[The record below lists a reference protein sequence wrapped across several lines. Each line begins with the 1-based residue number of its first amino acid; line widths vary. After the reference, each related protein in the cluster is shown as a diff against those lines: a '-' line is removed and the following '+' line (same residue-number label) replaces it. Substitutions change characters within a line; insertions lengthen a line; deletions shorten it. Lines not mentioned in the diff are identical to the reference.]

1 MTDTASAPSG
11 RPLPGGPPS
20 TASGEGNATSFFERF
35 REQLAKAIVGQDEAI
50 RLCAIALIAS
60 GHVLLEGV
68 PGTGK
73 TLLAKAIA
81 RALTLEYGRVQ
92 FTPDLMPADILGTSV
107 FDLATRTFALR
118 RGPIFTNIL
127 LADEVNRAPA
137 KVQSALLEAMEERG
151 VTLEGQQLPLPS
163 PFFVMATQN
172 PIEYEGTYP
181 LPEAQQDRFLFKV
194 RLDYPAPADE
204 MEVLRRWESGIEL
217 RDPVKAGVEPVL
229 GQADID
235 GCRAEVARV
244 VIDEKIRRYVVDL
257 AAATRAAP
265 EIALGASTRAEVLLM
280 LGARAYAAFA
290 GHEFVTPDH
299 VKALLAPA
307 FRHRLILR
315 PEAEVAGQT
324 PDSVL
329 DAVAGR
335 VVPPR

>member
-1 MTDTASAPSG
+1 MGKTAAP
-11 RPLPGGPPS
+11 
-20 TASGEGNATSFFERF
+20 EFFARL
-35 REQLAKAIVGQDEAI
+35 REQLAKAVVGQDDAL
-50 RLCAIALIAS
+50 RLCAIALVVQ

-73 TLLAKAIA
+73 TLLAKSIA
-81 RALTLEYGRVQ
+81 RALRLEYGRVQ

-107 FDLATRTFALR
+107 FDLATRTFSLR
-118 RGPIFTNIL
+118 RGPIFTNVL
-127 LADEVNRAPA
+127 LADEINRAPA
-137 KVQSALLEAMEERG
+137 KVQAALLEAMEERG
-151 VTLEGQQLPLPS
+151 VTLEGQQLELPS
-163 PFFVMATQN
+163 PFIVLATQN
-172 PIEYEGTYP
+172 PVEYEGTYP

-194 RLDYPAPADE
+194 RLDYPSPADE

-217 RDPVKAGVEPVL
+217 RDPAKAGVEPIL
-229 GQADID
+229 DAADIQA
-235 GCRAEVARV
+235 CRAEVATV
-244 VIDEKIRRYVVDL
+244 VLDEKIRRYVVDL
-257 AAATRAAP
+257 ASATRSAP

-280 LGARAYAAFA
+280 LAARAYAAFE

>member
-1 MTDTASAPSG
+1 MADTTAVSAPEFYA
-11 RPLPGGPPS
+11 RL
-20 TASGEGNATSFFERF
+20 
-35 REQLAKAIVGQDEAI
+35 REQLIKAVVGQEDAI
-50 RLCAIALIAS
+50 RLCAIALVAQ

-73 TLLAKAIA
+73 TLLAKSIA
-81 RALTLEYGRVQ
+81 RALALKYGRVQ

-107 FDLATRTFALR
+107 YDLANRTFALR
-118 RGPIFTNIL
+118 RGPIFTNVL
-127 LADEVNRAPA
+127 LADEINRAPA

-151 VTLEGQQLPLPS
+151 VTLEGQQLALPA
-163 PFFVMATQN
+163 PFFVLATQN

-194 RLDYPAPADE
+194 RLDYPSPADE

-229 GQADID
+229 SAADIES
-235 GCRAEVARV
+235 CRAEVAKV
-244 VIDEKIRRYVVDL
+244 VLDEKIRSYVVNL
-257 AAATRAAP
+257 ATATRTAP

-280 LGARAYAAFA
+280 LAARAYAAFE
-290 GHEFVTPDH
+290 GQQFVTPDH

-315 PEAEVAGQT
+315 PEAEVAGQS

-329 DAVAGR
+329 EAVAAR

>member
-1 MTDTASAPSG
+1 MTDTAST
-11 RPLPGGPPS
+11 
-20 TASGEGNATSFFERF
+20 TATDFYARF
-35 REQLAKAIVGQDEAI
+35 RDQLAKAIVGQDGAI
-50 RLCAIALIAS
+50 RLCAIALVAQ

-73 TLLAKAIA
+73 TLLAKSIA
-81 RALTLEYGRVQ
+81 RALTLDYARVQ

-107 FDLATRTFALR
+107 YDLSTRTFALR
-118 RGPIFTNIL
+118 RGPIFTNVL
-127 LADEVNRAPA
+127 LADEINRAPA
-137 KVQSALLEAMEERG
+137 KVQAALLEAMEERG
-151 VTLEGQQLPLPS
+151 VTLEGQQLPLPA

-194 RLDYPAPADE
+194 RLDYPTPADE

-217 RDPVKAGVEPVL
+217 RDPVKAGVEPAF
-229 GQADID
+229 GAADIEA
-235 GCRAEVARV
+235 CRAQISQV
-244 VIDEKIRRYVVDL
+244 VLDEKIRRYVVDL
-257 AAATRAAP
+257 ASATRAAP

-280 LGARAYAAFA
+280 LAARAEAAFD
-290 GHEFVTPDH
+290 GSEFVTPDH

-329 DAVAGR
+329 DAVASR

>member
-1 MTDTASAPSG
+1 MGTTSAP
-11 RPLPGGPPS
+11 
-20 TASGEGNATSFFERF
+20 EFFARL
-35 REQLAKAIVGQDEAI
+35 REQLAKAVVGQDDAI
-50 RLCAIALIAS
+50 RLCAIALVAQ

-73 TLLAKAIA
+73 TLLAKSIA
-81 RALTLEYGRVQ
+81 CALRLDYGRVQ

-107 FDLATRTFALR
+107 FDLATRTFSLR
-118 RGPIFTNIL
+118 RGPIFTNVL
-127 LADEVNRAPA
+127 LADEINRAPA
-137 KVQSALLEAMEERG
+137 KVQAALLEAMEERG
-151 VTLEGQQLPLPS
+151 VTLEGQQLELPS
-163 PFFVMATQN
+163 PFIVLATQN
-172 PIEYEGTYP
+172 PVEYEGTYP

-194 RLDYPAPADE
+194 RLDYPSPADE

-217 RDPVKAGVEPVL
+217 RDPAKAGVEPIL
-229 GQADID
+229 DAADIQA
-235 GCRAEVARV
+235 CRAEVATV
-244 VIDEKIRRYVVDL
+244 VLDEKIRRYVVDL
-257 AAATRAAP
+257 ASATRSAP

-280 LGARAYAAFA
+280 LAARAYAAFE

>member
-1 MTDTASAPSG
+1 MTDTAATTAP
-11 RPLPGGPPS
+11 R
-20 TASGEGNATSFFERF
+20 FFERF
-35 REQLAKAIVGQDEAI
+35 REQLAKAIVGQDDAI
-50 RLCAIALIAS
+50 RLCAIALVAQ

-73 TLLAKAIA
+73 TLLAKSIA
-81 RALTLEYGRVQ
+81 RALTLDYGRVQ
-92 FTPDLMPADILGTSV
+92 FTPDLMPADIVGTSV
-107 FDLATRTFALR
+107 YDLSTRTFGLR
-118 RGPIFTNIL
+118 RGPIFTNVL
-127 LADEVNRAPA
+127 LADEINRAPA

-151 VTLEGQQLPLPS
+151 VTLEGQQLPLPD
-163 PFFVMATQN
+163 PFVVLATQN
-172 PIEYEGTYP
+172 PVEYEGTYP

-194 RLDYPAPADE
+194 RLDYPTPADE

-217 RDPVKAGVEPVL
+217 RDPAKAGVEPAL
-229 GQADID
+229 GKQDID
-235 GCRAEVARV
+235 MCREEVGKV
-244 VIDEKIRRYVVDL
+244 VLDEKIRRYVVDL
-257 AAATRAAP
+257 ALATRTAP

-280 LGARAYAAFA
+280 LAARAYAAFD
-290 GHEFVTPDH
+290 GHDFVTPDH

-329 DAVAGR
+329 DAVASR